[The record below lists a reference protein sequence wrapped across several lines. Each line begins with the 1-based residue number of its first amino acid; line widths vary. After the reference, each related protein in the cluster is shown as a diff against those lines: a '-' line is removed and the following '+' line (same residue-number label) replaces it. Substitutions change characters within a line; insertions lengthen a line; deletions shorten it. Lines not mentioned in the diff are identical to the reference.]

1 MMNVDASSTVEAVEA
16 MARRLREGA
25 MELEALAAKLKSAQD
40 VELVAEAVAVV
51 VNLVPNLRLDL
62 LVTRPL
68 KAAITAART
77 ER

>member
-40 VELVAEAVAVV
+40 VELAAEAVAVV

>member
-1 MMNVDASSTVEAVEA
+1 MMNVDTSSTVEAVEA

-40 VELVAEAVAVV
+40 VELAAEAVAVV

>member
-1 MMNVDASSTVEAVEA
+1 MNVDASSTVEAVEA

-40 VELVAEAVAVV
+40 VELAAEAVAVV

>member
-1 MMNVDASSTVEAVEA
+1 
-16 MARRLREGA
+16 

-40 VELVAEAVAVV
+40 VELAAEAVAVV

>member
-1 MMNVDASSTVEAVEA
+1 MMNIDASSTVEAVEA

-40 VELVAEAVAVV
+40 VELAAEAVAVV

>member
-1 MMNVDASSTVEAVEA
+1 MNVDASSTVEAVEA
-16 MARRLREGA
+16 MVRRLREGA

-40 VELVAEAVAVV
+40 VELAAEAVAVV